1 MASNDP
7 EVLRRTAV
15 MEFFGEE
22 AFAGVATPKRNMLSE
37 SDGAAAAGGGHGLP
51 DVPSESMTRAER
63 EDWVRKAKKAMTA
76 EQRLLLAM
84 FHGRSGRMP
93 PLCGG
98 PRNARQPSNA
108 RSHEQM
114 APLPP
119 HQIH

>member
-76 EQRLLLAM
+76 EQRLLLAGVTPAKLVAETEE
-84 FHGRSGRMP
+84 FDLTTIPVRAIRARGVA
-93 PLCGG
+93 GG
-98 PRNARQPSNA
+98 A
-108 RSHEQM
+108 
-114 APLPP
+114 
-119 HQIH
+119 